1 MASLQSGIVLPFDCK
16 AHAHLTPYLAAL
28 QASCITYDG
37 TMMAFVPPLSHEKLL
52 SWWKERMAEVGE
64 GKRLIWILTR
74 PRGSGSDTAGSV
86 VSGSVV
92 SGSVPQGPDIVGVVM
107 LALPSS
113 ETAASRGSIESLLV
127 HQSFRGRR
135 GATALLQ
142 ALERDAA
149 KLGRTL
155 LLLHAEAQSPGHQVC
170 RHLGYVE
177 AGIVPKYGISPRGEL
192 RDSVLLYKQL

>member
-1 MASLQSGIVLPFDCK
+1 MASPQSGIVLPFDCK

-52 SWWKERMAEVGE
+52 SWWKARMAEVSE

-74 PRGSGSDTAGSV
+74 PGSDAA
-86 VSGSVV
+86 
-92 SGSVPQGPDIVGVVM
+92 GSVPQGPDIVGVVM

-135 GATALLQ
+135 GATALVQ

-170 RHLGYVE
+170 RRLGYVE
-177 AGIVPKYGISPRGEL
+177 AGTVPKYGISPSGEL